1 MWPTDW
7 PYAVRTIA
15 GATDDALTAARDT
28 DTEKFHDAVEILE
41 SADPHQVASVHAEI
55 VRSILEDLHPDGLT
69 GEDVQAALEKTVRSA
84 GGWLPTL
91 EVAGFV
97 DVLTGA
103 LGVADQED
111 EPRAKPRVEH
121 ALLIIGAVAG
131 TKVVA
136 ADYVLRAVGEIA
148 RAQTIEMP

>member
-15 GATDDALTAARDT
+15 TATDDALTAARDA
-28 DTEKFHDAVEILE
+28 DAEKFRDAVEVLE
-41 SADPHQVASVHAEI
+41 SADQHQVASVHAEI

-69 GEDVQAALEKTVRSA
+69 GEDVQAALEQTVRA
-84 GGWLPTL
+84 AVTWLPTL

-111 EPRAKPRVEH
+111 EPRSKPRVEH
-121 ALLIIGAVAG
+121 ALLIIGTVAG
-131 TKVVA
+131 KKIVT
-136 ADYVLRAVGEIA
+136 ADYISRAVGEIA